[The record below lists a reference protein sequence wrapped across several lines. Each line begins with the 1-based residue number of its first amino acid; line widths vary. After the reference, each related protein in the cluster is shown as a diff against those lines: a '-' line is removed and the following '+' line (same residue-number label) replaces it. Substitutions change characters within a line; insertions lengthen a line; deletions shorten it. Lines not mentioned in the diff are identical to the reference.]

1 MTDGPQIP
9 DLVIDLNQ
17 EEQSE
22 ENQVVEEI
30 QQQQS
35 EEIAKIK
42 VGEQEYTQ
50 DELNELVGLGSRARE
65 VGSAHGGFDKFVSE
79 YGRKSERIGE
89 LKKQLDEKA
98 KPTESG
104 DPEDQI
110 EQARLAAKR
119 LGIVLK
125 EDLES
130 YSENYYTNRRAGEK
144 LLESCSSLESEIDG
158 TDGRPKFETQKV
170 LDFMNINQGYTDPKR
185 AYEAMNLDVISDWKA
200 ERINKSRSK
209 GITTITQSSGQKMP
223 SEVKVTKDNLQSL
236 ISEAMSS

>member
-17 EEQSE
+17 EETPEVQE
-22 ENQVVEEI
+22 QEVVETPQEQEI
-30 QQQQS
+30 TR
-35 EEIAKIK
+35 IK

-98 KPTESG
+98 KPVEG

-110 EQARLAAKR
+110 EQAKLAAKR

-170 LDFMNINQGYTDPKR
+170 LDFMNINAGYTDPKR

-209 GITTITQSSGQKMP
+209 GITTITNTSGQKMP